1 MVFGMYDLRLVSPIG
16 DQAGLVLPSESLIQF
31 LDETARPFGL
41 FGLLGGFTGSAL
53 YLK

>member
-1 MVFGMYDLRLVSPIG
+1 MVFGIYDLRLVSPIE

-41 FGLLGGFTGSAL
+41 FGLLEGFTESAL
-53 YLK
+53 YL